1 MSRRRWLF
9 FSVSVLLAL
18 GGAFLWLRPEGWDQA
33 DKMSSVGGFL
43 TGLLGIVISLRPQRE
58 AQGGSPDT
66 GELANTLADAVQD
79 QWQRE
84 VANQGLHRLAS
95 LPVRWAVTTRAG
107 LRDHPEAVF
116 GAGATARDESSF
128 SGTVTDVA
136 QRYLSLPRRRL
147 VVLGESGSGKSVLA
161 ARLLLDLLD
170 ERQGTGPVPVLLP
183 VRSWDPTQEHLDD
196 WIVRELASL
205 YYGRQD
211 AVPRRLMQQHAL
223 IPVLDGLDEIA
234 RASQQHVLAAI
245 DRATGGRRPVV
256 VTSRVAP
263 YQEMTEASSV
273 LVGAAVIEL
282 APLDADSAMASL
294 NRSAPVGDHRWAPVV
309 HHLRAHP
316 TGPLAEALSTPL
328 MVFLAQSAYGG
339 RQGPATLVDAV
350 QQLGSRQEVER
361 ALVSSLVP
369 ARYPSY
375 PDPRHARPRHAYT
388 AEEAERWLGHLA
400 RHLQHSATRDLAWW
414 KLAHSVPRAVLGTF
428 FLVSGGLL
436 LGYAAA
442 SLFGTGVGVAVGVI
456 GGAFFGFGGELVEA
470 VFRLFGQHVDRSCP
484 VPVHA
489 VLHHGGRARLLA
501 GTLVAGSVGG
511 IGFASALLAWRGL
524 GAAWGSVVI
533 VLAVIVCLVMVTG
546 LADILRGPVR
556 LTELTPRSILAGDRT
571 TATLRAV
578 GLSAGVTLGI
588 LALTRTEAGVVSA
601 IGFGLVAALSG
612 YGDSAWGFFTLT
624 RCWLALTG
632 RLPLRLMTFL
642 EDAYDRGILRQYG
655 PVYQFRHQRLQ
666 ESLAGP

>member
-1 MSRRRWLF
+1 
-9 FSVSVLLAL
+9 
-18 GGAFLWLRPEGWDQA
+18 
-33 DKMSSVGGFL
+33 MSSVAGFL
-43 TGLLGIVISLRPQRE
+43 TGLLGILISLYPRRDT
-58 AQGGSPDT
+58 QGGSPDT
-66 GELANTLADAVQD
+66 GELANTLADAVRD
-79 QWQRE
+79 QWQCE
-84 VANQGLHRLAS
+84 YANQGLHRLAS
-95 LPVRWAVTTRAG
+95 LPVRWAVTTRGG

-116 GAGATARDESSF
+116 GAGASAQDESSF

-136 QRYLSLPRRRL
+136 QRYLSLPSRRL

-170 ERQGTGPVPVLLP
+170 ERQGNGPVPVLLS
-183 VRSWDPTQEHLDD
+183 VRSWDPAQEHLDD

-205 YYGRQD
+205 YCNRQD
-211 AVPRRLMQQHAL
+211 AVPRQLMRAHAL

-234 RASQQHVLAAI
+234 GASQQHVLAAI
-245 DRATGGRRPVV
+245 DHATGGRRPVI

-263 YQEMTEASSV
+263 YQAMADASRV

-282 APLDADSAMASL
+282 APLDADSVASFL
-294 NRSAPVGDHRWAPVV
+294 NRSAPVGDHRWTPVIR
-309 HHLRAHP
+309 HLRAHP
-316 TGPLAEALSTPL
+316 HSPLADALSTPL
-328 MVFLAQSAYGG
+328 MVFLAQTAYGG
-339 RQGPATLVDAV
+339 QHGPATLVDVV

-361 ALVSSLVP
+361 TLVSSLVP
-369 ARYPSY
+369 ARYQSY
-375 PDPRHARPRHAYT
+375 PESRHARPRHFYT

-400 RHLQHSATRDLAWW
+400 RHLQRSGTRDLAWW

-428 FLVSGGLL
+428 FLVGGGLL

-470 VFRLFGQHVDRSCP
+470 VFRLFGQQVDRSGP

-489 VLHHGGRARLLA
+489 VLHHGGGVRLLA

-511 IGFASALLAWRGL
+511 IGFAAALLAWRGL
-524 GAAWGSVVI
+524 GAAWGSAVV

-556 LTELTPRSILAGDRT
+556 LTELTPRSILASDRT
-571 TATLRAV
+571 TATLRAL
-578 GLSAGVTLGI
+578 GLSVGVALGI

-612 YGDSAWGFFTLT
+612 YGDSAWGFFILT

-632 RLPLRLMTFL
+632 RLPLRLMAFL
-642 EDAYDRGILRQYG
+642 EDAYHRGILRQYG
-655 PVYQFRHQRLQ
+655 PVYQFRHQQLQ